1 VGGRLATA
9 REARD
14 APRLRAAAL
23 ARRRVA
29 GLARVR
35 AGARA
40 GACLRRLRRRARGR
54 GDRPRPHARLLARSG
69 DDEGELRAAPERR
82 GALRRR
88 PPTRARHR
96 DRRVLRHGRR
106 AEQLGARAGGAPRRP
121 QAPAPRHP
129 PGARRE
135 AVLRRQRVRARP
147 VGDRDEPLDGDRGHR
162 RAQVDGT
169 RRRQDREDAA
179 ALRARLSLPDL
190 RLPAVPQAARRLVV
204 ARLVAVRL
212 PRGGR
217 RRGDER
223 SVAHLPPTRVPP
235 GLQLVRR
242 LGPRDQHR
250 DRERLHDRL
259 PPPARGAAR
268 ARRGARPARARLAA
282 DGLPVQPAR
291 LPDRDERRGRAR
303 DHDLPARHDRAEA
316 PLLHPR
322 PRLRAPLPA
331 RGRGA
336 RRAGRLAGAAR
347 PELARP
353 AASLPLRP
361 FRLDGRLLRS
371 QRRHPGCPGGRLLDP
386 GAGGARERVRARA
399 RGGRK
404 GEQDAR
410 ARVRAV
416 RGSGAAGRR
425 ARAGARALAAVNQDW
440 REASRFM
447 PESQPTLAFHAA
459 GTGPFDGYD
468 IRLKRQYVR
477 TDT

>member
-1 VGGRLATA
+1 MWADLVEDARRAPSPHNTQPWLVEAEDRTGGSTSGSGTRGTRSGCCCGSATAPSRRAARASRSARCSAEARRRLRVPPLGPPRAKVGGRLATA

-69 DDEGELRAAPERR
+69 DDEGELRAALERR

-129 PGARRE
+129 PSARRE

-259 PPPARGAAR
+259 PPPARGAAPSS
-268 ARRGARPARARLAA
+268 ARRSACPSTARCRW
-282 DGLPVQPAR
+282 
-291 LPDRDERRGRAR
+291 
-303 DHDLPARHDRAEA
+303 
-316 PLLHPR
+316 
-322 PRLRAPLPA
+322 
-331 RGRGA
+331 
-336 RRAGRLAGAAR
+336 
-347 PELARP
+347 
-353 AASLPLRP
+353 SSSTT
-361 FRLDGRLLRS
+361 RS
-371 QRRHPGCPGGRLLDP
+371 
-386 GAGGARERVRARA
+386 
-399 RGGRK
+399 
-404 GEQDAR
+404 
-410 ARVRAV
+410 
-416 RGSGAAGRR
+416 
-425 ARAGARALAAVNQDW
+425 
-440 REASRFM
+440 
-447 PESQPTLAFHAA
+447 T
-459 GTGPFDGYD
+459 T
-468 IRLKRQYVR
+468 
-477 TDT
+477 